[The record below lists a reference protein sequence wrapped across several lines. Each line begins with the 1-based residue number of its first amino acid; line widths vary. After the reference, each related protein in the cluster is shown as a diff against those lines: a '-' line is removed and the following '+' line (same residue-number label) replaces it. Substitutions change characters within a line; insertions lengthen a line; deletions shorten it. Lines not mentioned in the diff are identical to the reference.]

1 MRAQFK
7 HFFLKPHLWLI
18 RFVGLIVP
26 RRLRP
31 DWRQEWEAELRHR
44 ETMLAEWDKLNW
56 QTKLDLFWRSTSAF
70 WDALWLQPKRME
82 DEMIQDLRFGIRML
96 LKHKGFTAV
105 AVMSLA
111 LGIGANMAIFQ
122 LLDAVRLRL
131 LPVNAPRE
139 LVEVRPNELSTSNRR
154 GSKSTRY
161 PAITN
166 PLWEQ
171 LRERQQSFSS
181 LSAWSTGNFNLA
193 QGGEVRNAR
202 MLWVSGEFFPT
213 LGVQASLGRVFTAA
227 DDQRG
232 SGARNA
238 VISHSFWQREYGGE
252 PNIIGRKI
260 MLAEQPFDIIGVTP
274 ASFFGLEVGQNFDVA
289 LPICAE
295 AITAGKNN
303 RLDSGTHWWLMVTG
317 RLKPGRTLAQASAE
331 MQTMSSSL
339 FEKTLPTNY
348 PPVSRQ
354 NYLNS
359 KLEAAAAGAGYSVL
373 RANYED
379 SLWLLLAIAGLVL
392 LIACANLANLLL
404 ARASARAREM
414 AVRQALGASRARLV
428 RQLLAESLL
437 LAFIGAALGAALA
450 QGLSRFMI
458 AYLNT
463 GGDTVFLNLGV
474 DWRVLGFATGLALLT
489 CLLFGLM
496 PAIRAARIEPG
507 AVMKA
512 AGRGLTAG
520 RERFSLRRAL
530 VVAQVALSLVLV
542 AGALLFTR
550 SLNKLLTVD
559 TGFQS
564 EGILITRLRF
574 GPLNLPPERSLPFKQ
589 EIIARLQTI
598 PGVQSV
604 TETNVV
610 PLSGNAGGNQVWQDG
625 TNGQQKVGANVSM
638 IGPDYFRTLTT
649 PLLAGREFKE
659 SDNATAP
666 KVAIVNESF
675 ARQVVNSANPIGQRF
690 RVEATPTDPE
700 SVYEIVGLVK
710 DTKYLQLS
718 EEVGATM
725 FYPIAQVNPSPTGAQ
740 LLIKSSLPQAEITAA
755 VKRTLHD
762 INPSLLVIFQG
773 FKTMIENSL
782 LRERLLATLS
792 GFFGVLALVLAS
804 IGLYG
809 ILSYGVASRTNEIGI
824 RMALGARQR
833 DVLWLVLR
841 EALLLVLAGLAVGLP
856 VIFLTTRFVA
866 TLLYGLPPTDVVS
879 LSFATLLLVAVAFI
893 AGYLPARRATRIDPM
908 VALRCD

>member
-1 MRAQFK
+1 MKKRNR
-7 HFFLKPHLWLI
+7 HPHLWLI
-18 RFVGLIVP
+18 RFIGLIVP
-26 RRLRP
+26 QRLRTG
-31 DWRQEWEAELRHR
+31 WRQEWEAELRYR
-44 ETMLAEWDKLNW
+44 EALLAEWDKLNR
-56 QTKLDLFWRSTSAF
+56 QTKLDLLWRSTSAF
-70 WDALWLQPKRME
+70 WDALWLQPKRLE
-82 DEMIQDLRFGIRML
+82 DEMIQDLRFGVRML
-96 LKHKGFTAV
+96 LKHKSFSAV
-105 AVMSLA
+105 AILSLA
-111 LGIGANMAIFQ
+111 LGIGANTAIFQ
-122 LLDAVRLRL
+122 LLDAVRLRT
-131 LPVNAPRE
+131 LPVNAPQE
-139 LVEVRPNELSTSNRR
+139 LVEVRPDELSMSNRR
-154 GSKSTRY
+154 GNKSTRY
-161 PAITN
+161 PSITN
-166 PLWEQ
+166 PLWEE
-171 LRERQQSFSS
+171 LREHQQSFSS

-202 MLWVSGEFFPT
+202 ALWVSGDFFPT
-213 LGVQASLGRVFTAA
+213 LGVNAALGRVFTAA

-232 SGARNA
+232 CGARNA
-238 VISHSFWQREYGGE
+238 VISHSFWQREFGGE

-260 MLAEQPFDIIGVTP
+260 MLAGQAFDIIGVTP
-274 ASFFGLEVGQNFDVA
+274 ASFFGLEVGQSFDVS

-295 AITAGKNN
+295 ALTAGKNH

-331 MQTMSSSL
+331 LQTISSSL
-339 FEKTLPTNY
+339 FEKTLPANY
-348 PPVSRQ
+348 PPVSVQ

-359 KLEAAAAGAGYSVL
+359 KLEAAPAGAGYSVL
-373 RANYED
+373 RTNYEA

-404 ARASARAREM
+404 ARASAREREM

-437 LAFIGAALGAALA
+437 LALIGAAFGAALA
-450 QGLSRFMI
+450 QGLSRFLI

-463 GGDTVFLNLGV
+463 GGDTVFLNLGM

-489 CLLFGLM
+489 CVLFGLM
-496 PAIRAARIEPG
+496 PAMRAARVEPG

-530 VVAQVALSLVLV
+530 VVVQVALSLVLV
-542 AGALLFTR
+542 AGAFLFTR
-550 SLNKLLTVD
+550 SLNNLLTVD

-574 GPLNLPPERSLPFKQ
+574 GPLNLPPERRLPFKQ
-589 EIIARLQTI
+589 EVIARLQTI

-604 TETNVV
+604 TETNIV

-625 TNGQQKVGANVSM
+625 TNGQQKLGANVSM
-638 IGPDYFRTLTT
+638 IGPDYFKTLAT
-649 PLLAGREFKE
+649 PLLAGREFNDR
-659 SDNATAP
+659 DNATAP

-675 ARQVVNSANPIGQRF
+675 ARQVVNSANPLGQRF

-700 SVYEIVGLVK
+700 TVYEIVGLVK
-710 DTKYLQLS
+710 DTKYYELS
-718 EEVGATM
+718 EEIGATM
-725 FYPIAQVNPSPTGAQ
+725 FFPIAQVEPSPTGAQ
-740 LLIKSSLPQAEITAA
+740 LLIKSSLPQAEITVA

-762 INPSLLVIFQG
+762 INPSLLVIFQS

-792 GFFGVLALVLAS
+792 GFFGALALMLAS

-824 RMALGARQR
+824 RMALGAKQR

-841 EALLLVLAGLAVGLP
+841 EALLLVLTGVAVGLP
-856 VIFLTTRFVA
+856 VIFLTARLVA
-866 TLLYGLPPTDVVS
+866 TLLYGLPPTDLVS
-879 LSFATLLLVAVAFI
+879 LGLASLLLLLVAFL
-893 AGYLPARRATRIDPM
+893 AGYWPARRATRIDPM
-908 VALRCD
+908 VALRYE